1 MNLVALPAF
10 DDNAIRMLHNR
21 REARVVDPAEA
32 ARVTPSCDAHGVE
45 FAGILVMR
53 PRGAAALAAPRPWK
67 IHLR

>member
-10 DDNAIRMLHNR
+10 DDNAIRMLHHR

-32 ARVTPSCDAHGVE
+32 TRVTPSPDAQRVE
-45 FAGILVMR
+45 LAGILVMR
-53 PRGAAALAAPRPWK
+53 QRGAAVPAAPRPWK